1 MNYKQLEKE
10 GKDIVMKIAVIGSF
24 LIAILHS
31 ILFYGQKLGISVF
44 LFCLA
49 LGFFILYLL
58 DKNNRIKNKKALILC
73 VPIIL
78 ISATYFIFNNTF
90 FYVANIIALIILFT
104 LMVILAVFEKTS
116 IGLILNRAVYLF
128 LGPIEFLEEAIGSI
142 IETIENF
149 FHKKEMSKEKN
160 EKLRKIIIGILIAIP
175 ILIVVLMLL
184 SSADSI
190 FSSELKE
197 VISTLFRLDIFEKQ
211 TYINLFFR
219 IIIILMI
226 AVYLIALLYNVL
238 EDNFTEKE
246 VGEKK
251 NWTIDRTIGN
261 TILTILN
268 LVYLVFCYIQ
278 ISVLFM
284 KTGNM
289 GDFDY
294 ASYARQGFFQLMAV
308 SVINL
313 VIILITSKRNEI
325 NKKLN
330 YTKVMNLCL
339 SMFTLI
345 ILFSS
350 FYRMYLYEQEYG
362 YTFLRLMVYVALI
375 TEAILII
382 PTVMYIL
389 DMKINLT
396 KTYFVVIIIMYII
409 VNYMNIDNVIAKR
422 NINRYFEDTS
432 GEYEL
437 DIEYLGTLGIDA
449 AGEIKRLENEEN
461 KMIRKQVE
469 FYLNQVESE
478 VKDINF
484 QNFNI
489 NRLLVKRMLE
499 E

>member
-1 MNYKQLEKE
+1 
-10 GKDIVMKIAVIGSF
+10 MKITVIGSF

-31 ILFYGQKLGISVF
+31 ILFYGQELGISVF

-49 LGFFILYLL
+49 LGIFILYILE
-58 DKNNRIKNKKALILC
+58 KNNKIKNKKALILC
-73 VPIIL
+73 VPIML
-78 ISATYFIFNNTF
+78 IAATYFIFNNSF
-90 FYVANIIALIILFT
+90 FYVTNIIALIILFA

-116 IGLILNRAVYLF
+116 IGLILNKAVYLL

-142 IETIENF
+142 IETITNF
-149 FHKKEMSKEKN
+149 FHKKEVSKEKSDRI
-160 EKLRKIIIGILIAIP
+160 RKIIIGIIIAIP
-175 ILIVVLMLL
+175 ILVIVLVLL

-197 VISTLFRLDIFEKQ
+197 VISTIFSLDIFESE
-211 TYINLFFR
+211 TYLNLFFR

-226 AVYLIALLYNVL
+226 AVYSIALLYNVI
-238 EDNFTEKE
+238 EDNFCEKE
-246 VGEKK
+246 MAEKK
-251 NWTIDRTIGN
+251 RWTIDQTIGN

-284 KTGNM
+284 KTGDM
-289 GDFDY
+289 EDFDY

-313 VIILITSKRNEI
+313 IIILITSKRNEI

-339 SMFTLI
+339 SLFTLI

-362 YTFLRLMVYVALI
+362 YTFLRLMVYIALI
-375 TEAILII
+375 TEVILII

-409 VNYMNIDNVIAKR
+409 VNYINIDNIIAKR

-432 GEYEL
+432 GVYEL
-437 DIEYLGTLGIDA
+437 DMDYLETLGIDA
-449 AGEIKRLENEEN
+449 AGQIKRLEDSKDEEI
-461 KMIRKQVE
+461 K
-469 FYLNQVESE
+469 NQVEYYLNKVKSE
-478 VKDINF
+478 VENITL

-489 NRLLVKRMLE
+489 NRVIVKRMLE

>member
-1 MNYKQLEKE
+1 
-10 GKDIVMKIAVIGSF
+10 MKIAVIGSF

-58 DKNNRIKNKKALILC
+58 DKNNKIKNKKALILC

-149 FHKKEMSKEKN
+149 FHKKEVSKEKN

-197 VISTLFRLDIFEKQ
+197 VISTLFRLEIFEKQ

>member
-1 MNYKQLEKE
+1 
-10 GKDIVMKIAVIGSF
+10 MKIAVIGSF

-58 DKNNRIKNKKALILC
+58 DKNNKIKNKKALILC

-116 IGLILNRAVYLF
+116 IGLILNRAVYLL

-149 FHKKEMSKEKN
+149 FHKKEVSKEKN

-197 VISTLFRLDIFEKQ
+197 VISTLFRLEIFEKQ

>member
-1 MNYKQLEKE
+1 
-10 GKDIVMKIAVIGSF
+10 MKIAVIGSF

-197 VISTLFRLDIFEKQ
+197 VISTLFRLEIFEKQ